1 MKSRYV
7 VGILFL
13 AVAVLYLPFLG
24 NVFISDDIGGLV
36 AAAPG
41 WTWITSVGWPYTI
54 HLNNLFQF
62 GLFHL
67 FGMTPW
73 PFHLLPILFH
83 AGSVALVYLIVKKL
97 RNTRIGFIA
106 ALLFAVH
113 PLATESVVWISGG
126 NYAQAAFFLFLS
138 FWLYIQ
144 EFSIINFQFSILFFL
159 LCLLTSEKTIALSL
173 IFVSYEW
180 FDGHIN
186 KNWRRLLSFVCLSLL
201 IVAFYVLKIGERT
214 TSLGVTGIYNPLIQ
228 LPAAISSYL
237 ALFFWP
243 IHLTLYH
250 SNLTFIWWNYSIR
263 AVVTVAYGVVLV
275 YTLFK
280 RKKIGFWFWWPL
292 IVLAPT
298 LTPLKIAWVV
308 AERYIYGGLIGWC
321 VIVAMLFDRILSKKN
336 QQVLWLCVGMFLV
349 LLLSIRTVIR
359 NTEWVSADSLWTA
372 TLRESPEDP
381 HSWNNMGDVYARR
394 GELEQSVNAF
404 TQATKLDPN
413 YADAYHNIGNTYLQ
427 MQQYDKAIPF
437 FEKAVSLNPNLWQ
450 SYQDLAGI
458 AVEKGNYPQALGYI
472 EKALNI
478 DPANPTLQKNEKDLQ
493 RLISGK

>member
-1 MKSRYV
+1 
-7 VGILFL
+7 
-13 AVAVLYLPFLG
+13 
-24 NVFISDDIGGLV
+24 
-36 AAAPG
+36 
-41 WTWITSVGWPYTI
+41 
-54 HLNNLFQF
+54 
-62 GLFHL
+62 
-67 FGMTPW
+67 
-73 PFHLLPILFH
+73 
-83 AGSVALVYLIVKKL
+83 
-97 RNTRIGFIA
+97 
-106 ALLFAVH
+106 
-113 PLATESVVWISGG
+113 
-126 NYAQAAFFLFLS
+126 
-138 FWLYIQ
+138 
-144 EFSIINFQFSILFFL
+144 
-159 LCLLTSEKTIALSL
+159 
-173 IFVSYEW
+173 
-180 FDGHIN
+180 
-186 KNWRRLLSFVCLSLL
+186 
-201 IVAFYVLKIGERT
+201 
-214 TSLGVTGIYNPLIQ
+214 
-228 LPAAISSYL
+228 
-237 ALFFWP
+237 
-243 IHLTLYH
+243 
-250 SNLTFIWWNYSIR
+250 
-263 AVVTVAYGVVLV
+263 
-275 YTLFK
+275 
-280 RKKIGFWFWWPL
+280 
-292 IVLAPT
+292 
-298 LTPLKIAWVV
+298 
-308 AERYIYGGLIGWC
+308 
-321 VIVAMLFDRILSKKN
+321 MLFDRILSKKN